1 MGEYRLE
8 IMLYAVQQV
17 VVFVEE
23 RGVANDL
30 VDLPAVVL
38 RKSQKTKFVVQ
49 DKPHLVTL
57 RSKRNVRRMVR
68 TMKV

>member
-1 MGEYRLE
+1 MQK
-8 IMLYAVQQV
+8 IYAVQQV

-49 DKPHLVTL
+49 DKTHLVAL
-57 RSKRNVRRMVR
+57 RTKRKMARMVR
-68 TMKV
+68 MKI